1 MSAVKLFN
9 RGSQTDGLL
18 NGVIVLNELV
28 VGSDKARFTTWEFT
42 FMVMEFDHYDN
53 KIDYV

>member
-18 NGVIVLNELV
+18 NGAIVLNELV

-42 FMVMEFDHYDN
+42 FMVMEFDHYYN